1 MEVLLMNAM
10 FKEIRHGDIEKIR
23 VRIAKNPV
31 VVNEIFTGT
40 KPKKDIGQS
49 PLQVAIKCGQFEII
63 DLLLDHDADPDFMEN
78 REDQPADTKD
88 YYFRPMPLLHDAIIG
103 AFHSLY
109 YGEFER
115 SEKYV
120 KLIEKLLEK
129 GADPNKTTYP
139 HPVTGKV
146 DRPLHTAVVQADGVL
161 RQFSTSTYELNIKKY
176 DAAKKHLF
184 QVLDLLIRYGADF
197 DDWADNQSW
206 GNETCRTALFGDFVP
221 KEDKPYE
228 IKYRGKIIKGVTR
241 GDPHGDIRAALQEY
255 IKRNRGVEI
264 K

>member
-1 MEVLLMNAM
+1 MNAM

-23 VRIAKNPV
+23 ARIAKNPA

-63 DLLLDHDADPDFMEN
+63 ELLLDHDADPDFMEN
-78 REDQPADTKD
+78 RADQPADNKD
-88 YYFRPMPLLHDAIIG
+88 YYFRPMSLLHDAIHG
-103 AFHSLY
+103 VFYSLF

-120 KLIEKLLEK
+120 KLIGTLLEK
-129 GADPNKTTYP
+129 GADPNKKTYP
-139 HPVTGKV
+139 HPVSGKT
-146 DRPLHTAVVQADGVL
+146 DRPIHTAVKEAHEVIY
-161 RQFSTSTYELNIKKY
+161 QFSTSTYELNIQKY

-184 QVLDLLIRYGADF
+184 QVLDLLIKYGADF

-206 GNETCRTALFGDFVP
+206 GNETCRTALLGDFVP

-228 IKYRGKIIKGVTR
+228 IKCHGKIIKRVII
-241 GDPHGDIRAALQEY
+241 GDPSGGIREALQEY
-255 IKRNRGVEI
+255 IKR